1 MNSNLSHRNEPKL
14 GTLPLWAK
22 IALGV
27 AAVSVASAVVAS
39 LRERRLPNLDAETG
53 HTHPRPGDVLL
64 FYRPRRGR
72 DYIIRVL
79 THSPFYHAALFDSPG
94 YVLEARPAGVG
105 RNSLAGRED
114 GFVIVPAP
122 EGKGADALAWA
133 RTQIGAHFDRKD
145 FVVIFLEHLF
155 VGWHINYA
163 PLNRYT
169 CAELVTKAFRSVGFD
184 PFPGRENSEIDP
196 TDWAKF
202 LPVANGNEVKQAREL
217 AAKTE

>member
-1 MNSNLSHRNEPKL
+1 MNLSQDYESKL
-14 GTLPLWAK
+14 KSLPLWAK

-27 AAVSVASAVVAS
+27 VATSAVSAAVAT
-39 LRERRLPNLDAETG
+39 LRERRLPDLDAETG
-53 HTHPRPGDVLL
+53 NTQPRPGDVLL

-79 THSPFYHAALFDSPG
+79 THSPYYHAALFDSPG
-94 YVLEARPAGVG
+94 YVVEARPAGVG

-114 GFVIVPAP
+114 GFVVVPAP

-133 RTQIGAHFDRKD
+133 KTQMGDHFDRKD
-145 FVVIFLEHLF
+145 FFVIFLEHLF

-163 PLNRYT
+163 PPNRYT
-169 CAELVTKAFRSVGFD
+169 CAEFATKAFRAAGFD

-202 LPVANGNEVKQAREL
+202 LPVVPHSGGDR
-217 AAKTE
+217 